1 MDAFANLLTEW
12 GVSILLIAIFAFFG
26 TQLIK
31 IPVKKLA
38 IKKLGDEGKKKVTK
52 YLVFL
57 PIVLGFVGAIVDTWI
72 RSGDIMSLFGSEFD
86 WIRVLKETGAVAG
99 LPAIIVA
106 IVENFQEA
114 HDNALVE
121 SLAEKS
127 DPQAI
132 AEKQR
137 KAQEALETA
146 QKLNDER
153 AKKKAEKEKQRLEAE
168 EKARLEREKKAQEA
182 RDKKINDLLAMVE
195 RLKNPTTSEPKK
207 KVKESKEQSTQEND
221 SGGGMKT
228 LM

>member
-38 IKKLGDEGKKKVTK
+38 TKKLGDEGKKKVTK

-57 PIVLGFVGAIVDTWI
+57 PIVLGFLGAIVDTWI
-72 RSGDIMSLFGSEFD
+72 RSGDIMSLFGNEFD

-146 QKLNDER
+146 QREKDAQEKKNKER
-153 AKKKAEKEKQRLEAE
+153 EAKRLADQLAKEQKRIEEA
-168 EKARLEREKKAQEA
+168 EKARQKQIKELQAKIDKLNGIPIEKKKNVPKG
-182 RDKKINDLLAMVE
+182 DNSKDDSNE
-195 RLKNPTTSEPKK
+195 RI
-207 KVKESKEQSTQEND
+207 
-221 SGGGMKT
+221 T